1 MTREI
6 KKSEGEAKANG
17 SHCFRFRAN
26 ADTRIRP
33 SPRRAPRPRPG
44 PGWSP
49 EETTR
54 ARRVSRRPQPTGRAF
69 ARARIRLDFLRAT
82 GRAAFIGSRGG
93 AGMKAA
99 VLYKANTPLEVVDVE
114 QQGPQAGEARVRVMA
129 TGVCHS
135 DWHIINGDWTMPLP
149 MVLGHEAA
157 GVVEEVGEGV
167 STVQPGEHIIF
178 SFRAHCGQCMYCSTG
193 RAVLCDGHKSARWG
207 MLDGTMRLRRDG
219 QEIYQM

>member
-82 GRAAFIGSRGG
+82 GRSAFIGSRGG

-135 DWHIINGDWTMPLP
+135 DWHIINGDWTLPLP

-157 GVVEEVGEGV
+157 GVVEEVGPGV
-167 STVQPGEHIIF
+167 SNVRRRSEEHT
-178 SFRAHCGQCMYCSTG
+178 SELQS
-193 RAVLCDGHKSARWG
+193 
-207 MLDGTMRLRRDG
+207 RLHLVCRLLL
-219 QEIYQM
+219 EKKK